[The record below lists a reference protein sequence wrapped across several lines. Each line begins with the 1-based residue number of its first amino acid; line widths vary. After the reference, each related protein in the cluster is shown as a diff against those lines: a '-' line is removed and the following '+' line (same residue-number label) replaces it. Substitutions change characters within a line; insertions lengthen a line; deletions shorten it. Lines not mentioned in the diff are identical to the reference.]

1 MTKIIRL
8 HDETYNKLAQ
18 ILSERRTKAL
28 NESNYSKANISFNQL
43 VCELLAET
51 DRNRSKIDSEQE
63 VLK

>member
-8 HDETYNKLAQ
+8 HDETYNKMAQ

-28 NESNYSKANISFNQL
+28 GEGNYSKANTSFDCL
-43 VCELLAET
+43 VNELLAET
-51 DRNRSKIDSEQE
+51 YRNRSKIDSEQE